1 MRWARISMI
10 LPAAIFASL
19 AIISAN
25 SLCLGLWPGSEVFW
39 FVEIELAE
47 MFREIFE
54 FLPVP
59 IGDPIPAMIVFSAAL
74 RRCYVDWRRASPVG
88 AAVLNC
94 AVLIL
99 LGFTLTPEISVTTA
113 LLTTDYSPAI
123 ALRYGQVMA
132 GSSVMNWAL
141 FYLSLLSCFAAHR
154 AVLNL
159 RSTVRPAFAAPKCWE
174 RGPTLPKRNGP

>member
-1 MRWARISMI
+1 MI

-47 MFREIFE
+47 IFREIFE

-59 IGDPIPAMIVFSAAL
+59 IGDPIPAMIVFAAAL

-88 AAVLNC
+88 AILLNC
-94 AVLIL
+94 AVLTL
-99 LGFTLTPEISVTTA
+99 LGLTLTPEISVTTT
-113 LLTTDYSPAI
+113 LLITDYSPAI
-123 ALRYGQVMA
+123 VMRYEQVMA
-132 GSSVMNWAL
+132 GSSATNWSL
-141 FYLSLLSCFAAHR
+141 FYLSLLSCLAAHR
-154 AVLNL
+154 AVLNQ
-159 RSTVRPAFAAPKCWE
+159 R
-174 RGPTLPKRNGP
+174 RGAV